1 MRRKKEELYAK
12 RTPAYSSS
20 KRVVAKNTSSKPP
33 VQFRAWFTVL
43 AILLIVV
50 GVLDAIVEPVT
61 GIIAILAGIGL
72 LMWKSFSKRKLR
84 SINRPAITSVP
95 EDTTIPSN
103 PTPQS
108 LTNEEGKQLEVVE
121 SFSSFRPAQDHKHAP
136 VLRTHPEIVESAS
149 PACKITYTAFGDTS
163 AKRLENIRSYVVL
176 DTETTGLNR
185 MHDRIIEISLARYE
199 NGKQVEQYSSLINP
213 QMPIPANATRVN
225 HITDEDVAE
234 APVFAK
240 VWPDVRRMLDGQLI
254 IGHNVTY
261 DLGMIGY
268 NMPCDSEDFDVV
280 YLDTLTLA
288 RRVFKNQP
296 SYALSALVQNL
307 SIASIQTH
315 RASDDVTLTAQLFER
330 CRTEVIDSYRK
341 ELDARREERKRKKAE
356 RAAAYRWSLLLER
369 NFVFTGEFFH
379 DRKKLEQMLETVGAN
394 LRSEINS
401 NTDYLVVGE
410 LKNLPIWAV
419 ERKYLKAKKL
429 ADSGKKVQIINEED
443 YIKLVYDALSLNPA
457 AQK

>member
-33 VQFRAWFTVL
+33 VQFRVWFTVL

-95 EDTTIPSN
+95 EDTTVPSN
-103 PTPQS
+103 PIPQS
-108 LTNEEGKQLEVVE
+108 LTNEEGKQFEVVE
-121 SFSSFRPAQDHKHAP
+121 SFSYFRPAQDHKHAP

-163 AKRLENIRSYVVL
+163 AKRLENIHSYVVL

-185 MHDRIIEISLARYE
+185 THDRIIEISLARYE

-225 HITDEDVAE
+225 HITAE

-240 VWPDVRRMLDGQLI
+240 VWPDVHRMLNGQLI

-268 NMPCDSEDFDVV
+268 NMPRDSEDFDVV

>member
-33 VQFRAWFTVL
+33 VQFRVWFTVL

-95 EDTTIPSN
+95 EDTTVPSN
-103 PTPQS
+103 PIPQS
-108 LTNEEGKQLEVVE
+108 LTNEEGKQFEVVE
-121 SFSSFRPAQDHKHAP
+121 SFSYFRPAQDHKHAP

-163 AKRLENIRSYVVL
+163 AKRLENIHSYVVL

-185 MHDRIIEISLARYE
+185 THDRIIEISLARYE

-240 VWPDVRRMLDGQLI
+240 VWPDVHRMLNGQLI

-268 NMPCDSEDFDVV
+268 NMPRDSEDFDVV

-410 LKNLPIWAV
+410 LKICLYGQWKGNI
-419 ERKYLKAKKL
+419 
-429 ADSGKKVQIINEED
+429 
-443 YIKLVYDALSLNPA
+443 
-457 AQK
+457 